1 MTPAPTLREALAKM
15 ADATPEE
22 WEAVR
27 ADLVHEIAHAQ
38 ARLNVLAALQK
49 VLERKLEAVAA

>member
-1 MTPAPTLREALAKM
+1 MKQERCTLREALAKV

-27 ADLVHEIAHAQ
+27 ADLEHELAHTQ
-38 ARLNVLAALQK
+38 ARLNVLNAIIK
-49 VLERKLEAVAA
+49 VLERKLAAVA